1 MNEKSKRRGVS
12 VATRRLARI
21 PALLSAL
28 LAAGIVASMAAGC
41 ASPNPEAPIIIHAHD
56 LIPLA
61 PGATVTA
68 PAPAGVRRYW
78 LVSDRAWGLLLR
90 LPEPATGAS
99 GGEGDR

>member
-1 MNEKSKRRGVS
+1 M
-12 VATRRLARI
+12 AT
-21 PALLSAL
+21 
-28 LAAGIVASMAAGC
+28 GC
-41 ASPNPEAPIIIHAHD
+41 ASTKQEAPIIIHAHD

-68 PAPAGVRRYW
+68 PAPDGVRRYW

-90 LPEPATGAS
+90 LPEPSA